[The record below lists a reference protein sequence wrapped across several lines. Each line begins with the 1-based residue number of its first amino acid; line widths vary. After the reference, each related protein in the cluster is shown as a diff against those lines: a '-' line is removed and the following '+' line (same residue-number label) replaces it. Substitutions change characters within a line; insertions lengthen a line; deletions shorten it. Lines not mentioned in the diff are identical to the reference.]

1 LTTAGGPSDA
11 TVILPV
17 FAYRGLAAFQ
27 IGESAA
33 AALSMVP
40 IAIVITIFLLN
51 KLKKD

>member
-1 LTTAGGPSDA
+1 
-11 TVILPV
+11 VILPV
-17 FAYRGLAAFQ
+17 FAYKGLATFQ

-40 IAIVITIFLLN
+40 VAVVIAIFLLN